1 MAPLNRV
8 GEKKPYQYPSAD
20 PRHIPYSRASGALP
34 AGSAART
41 APSEPAPPH
50 SSGSV
55 HRPSRY
61 NPSSTGRPHT
71 SFGSMHSKPRTGS
84 RYNPEPGFVQSSSRG
99 SSETRRFSNSP
110 NPPPSSRYSF
120 QAATPNPK
128 ASHHNYYNT
137 QYSRRRPSSATDGYD
152 VASHGYAARSKWK
165 EPYGSASGTAYDG
178 RMSPS
183 NTSPVPPLSKPPYY
197 NRYHGTTAHQN
208 IHAQPYSSRYGYY
221 KKEHN
226 SQDSSY
232 TTSNKFP
239 LYENEHSLG
248 SSLINSVPQTSRK
261 TEERFGNN
269 HERVNFQK
277 TDIGD
282 SVKHEEPSSPST
294 AVSNTKSEPTDNVGE
309 DNTDTTPKEE
319 KKEEE
324 AEAGHDEPEKHDI
337 KHKAPSL
344 EDFNETH
351 ISQPTSS
358 SDDQGA
364 AGTTDPYF
372 AANPVEKSSHLPSRH
387 SSEAAQGYTEPLN
400 EVQSCIFPLPEA
412 ETKLWELKNRDRNS
426 IVKNQKYLLKSP
438 VACLQEYPFMSQ
450 NILVHEQAIR
460 PILVKSLSRLKDYE
474 RLHTLQLKWQFLKL
488 DEKWTKNCQM
498 LEAISEE
505 TKKVDDGSTGAIE
518 DETRVSKSKEK
529 EEREQQSR
537 ASSRRRNRAD
547 FVDDN
552 EIENV
557 LLQIDPDYKHHQ
569 LAATIPPMIIDPV
582 KKFAIKFKD
591 VNNLVTDKN
600 KWATRVLRDGI
611 DTFTSAEHDL
621 FVEGYLAYPKRFGKI
636 SQFMGGLRKP
646 QECVLH
652 YYKTKKET
660 NYKQLL
666 VDKNKRRKI
675 NVGRRRKDKD
685 KEKAST
691 AVSEE
696 NVQEAEE
703 MSERNDSNFTEK
715 ERTIDETEDE
725 EVDQGIQ
732 GKETA
737 SEPLEETKDISVVLA
752 GSDVVLTDEPHGL
765 VQQQE
770 EEPNA
775 QELSLGNEED
785 TASKKRKIQEIEE
798 VTNELPNLQPI
809 APALANE
816 DKDATDIDEAK
827 RPFKADDNEKVQ
839 AKKKPK
845 HSDGYHKSSYWS
857 VKETN
862 LFPELLK
869 EYGTQ
874 WALISEKLGTKSTTM
889 VRNYFQRNADQM
901 GWQALVESS
910 HSESPEN
917 DLNIQAKKD
926 GAAVSVYDTIPMQQA
941 PTVSIFTQIDRDAAT
956 PKQLP
961 VASTS
966 ATDSFSQQS
975 TPQGLP
981 PPRLPSIQL
990 GASASQVERKPLLL
1004 SDSHSSNPIHAPEA
1018 TPSVHFA
1025 PSVAVSNSSCPSPA
1039 TSSQAGINS
1048 RRSSIK
1054 NLLNNDDNIDTNS
1067 AWPKQRA
1074 VELPPITYPEA
1085 NVAAPVVVQE
1095 LRSSSFAADTAV
1107 PSTSSNLPPKQ
1118 PSFLNS
1124 ILNAASAPASQP
1136 PLVPNGTASRTQ
1148 YSTSSSAR
1156 PILPPVGLPAA
1167 SAPTPA
1173 RPREFNFA
1181 NDPLAALAAVASAP
1195 EALVSLIPQ
1204 DGGASNSSTQRK
1216 PSNTGP

>member
-8 GEKKPYQYPSAD
+8 GEKKPYQYTNAD
-20 PRHIPYSRASGALP
+20 PRHMPYSRTSGTLP
-34 AGSAART
+34 AGSTARS
-41 APSEPAPPH
+41 APSESAPPH

-61 NPSSTGRPHT
+61 NPSSTSRPHT
-71 SFGSMHSKPRTGS
+71 PFGTVHSKPRTGS
-84 RYNPEPGFVQSSSRG
+84 RYNPEPGFVQSGSRG
-99 SSETRRFSNSP
+99 SSETRRFPNSP
-110 NPPPSSRYSF
+110 NAPSSSRYSF
-120 QAATPNPK
+120 QAAAPIPK
-128 ASHHNYYNT
+128 ASHHSYYNP

-152 VASHGYAARSKWK
+152 PASHGYTARSKWK
-165 EPYGSASGTAYDG
+165 EPYGSASGAAYDG

-197 NRYHGTTAHQN
+197 NRYHGTTVHQN
-208 IHAQPYSSRYGYY
+208 IHAQPYSSRYGHYR
-221 KKEHN
+221 KEHS

-261 TEERFGNN
+261 TEERVSNN
-269 HERVNFQK
+269 HERIDLQK
-277 TDIGD
+277 TVNDD
-282 SVKHEEPSSPST
+282 SVKREEPSSLNTTPSD
-294 AVSNTKSEPTDNVGE
+294 TKSGQTDNADE
-309 DNTDTTPKEE
+309 NNAESAP
-319 KKEEE
+319 KEEE
-324 AEAGHDEPEKHDI
+324 AVYNKPGKHDI
-337 KHKAPSL
+337 IRKAHSI
-344 EDFNETH
+344 EDFNEAH
-351 ISQPTSS
+351 PSQPTSS

-364 AGTTDPYF
+364 AGSTDTYF
-372 AANPVEKSSHLPSRH
+372 AAKPVEKPSHLPSRH
-387 SSEAAQGYTEPLN
+387 SSEAAQGYTQPLN
-400 EVQSCIFPLPEA
+400 EVESCIFPLPEA
-412 ETKLWELKNRDRNS
+412 ETKLWELKNRDRES

-438 VACLQEYPFMSQ
+438 VTCLQEYPFMSQ
-450 NILVHEQAIR
+450 NILVHEQAVR
-460 PILVKSLSRLKDYE
+460 PILVKSLSKLQDYE
-474 RLHTLQLKWQFLKL
+474 RLRKLQLKWQFLKL

-498 LEAISEE
+498 LEAVSEE
-505 TKKVDDGSTGAIE
+505 VKKVDHATTDSTE
-518 DETRVSKSKEK
+518 EESQFSKSKEK

-557 LLQIDPDYKHHQ
+557 LLRIDPDYKHHQ
-569 LAATIPPMIIDPV
+569 LAAKIPPMIIDPV
-582 KKFAIKFKD
+582 KKFAVKYKD

-666 VDKNKRRKI
+666 VEKNKRRKI
-675 NVGRRRKDKD
+675 NAGRRRREKD
-685 KEKAST
+685 KEKTSA
-691 AVSEE
+691 AVPEQSG
-696 NVQEAEE
+696 QEAEE

-715 ERTIDETEDE
+715 ERTMDETEDE
-725 EVDQGIQ
+725 EVDQGAQI
-732 GKETA
+732 KEAAFGPAEKVEDT
-737 SEPLEETKDISVVLA
+737 SIVST
-752 GSDVVLTDEPHGL
+752 GSNVALPDGPRGL
-765 VQQQE
+765 VQQQQE
-770 EEPNA
+770 EVSA
-775 QELSLGNEED
+775 QDLSMENEED
-785 TASKKRKIQEIEE
+785 TESKKRKIQEIEE
-798 VTNELPNLQPI
+798 VTNDLPNLQPI
-809 APALANE
+809 APAFASE
-816 DKDATDIDEAK
+816 DKDATDIDESR

-839 AKKKPK
+839 ARKKTK

-862 LFPELLK
+862 LFPELLR

-874 WALISEKLGTKSTTM
+874 WALISERLGTKSTTM

-910 HSESPEN
+910 NSESPEN
-917 DLNIQAKKD
+917 KLNTQFGNSDATP
-926 GAAVSVYDTIPMQQA
+926 GAYDTVPMQQA
-941 PTVSIFTQIDRDAAT
+941 PTVSIFSQIHRDAAT
-956 PKQLP
+956 PMQLP
-961 VASTS
+961 IASVS
-966 ATDSFSQQS
+966 AMDSFSQQS

-990 GASASQVERKPLLL
+990 GLSTDQAERKPLLL
-1004 SDSHSSNPIHAPEA
+1004 SDSHSSNSAHAPEA
-1018 TPSVHFA
+1018 MPSVHFA
-1025 PSVAVSNSSCPSPA
+1025 PSVAINNSSCPSPA
-1039 TSSQAGINS
+1039 TSSQAGISS

-1054 NLLNNDDNIDTNS
+1054 NLLNNDDHTDSNS
-1067 AWPKQRA
+1067 AWSKQRA
-1074 VELPPITYPEA
+1074 VELPPIAFPEVNA
-1085 NVAAPVVVQE
+1085 TAPVVVQE
-1095 LRSSSFAADTAV
+1095 LRSSNFTSDTAA
-1107 PSTSSNLPPKQ
+1107 PSPSSNLPPKQ

-1124 ILNAASAPASQP
+1124 ILNAASAPASQSP
-1136 PLVPNGTASRTQ
+1136 HVPTGTAPRTR
-1148 YSTSSSAR
+1148 YSVSSATR
-1156 PILPPVGLPAA
+1156 PILPPVGLSTAT
-1167 SAPTPA
+1167 APTPA

-1204 DGGASNSSTQRK
+1204 DGGASNSSTQQK